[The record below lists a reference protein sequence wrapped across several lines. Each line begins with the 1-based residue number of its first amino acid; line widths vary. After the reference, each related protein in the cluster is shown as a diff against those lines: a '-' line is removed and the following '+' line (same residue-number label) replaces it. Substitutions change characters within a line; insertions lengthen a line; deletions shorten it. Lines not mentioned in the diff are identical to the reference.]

1 MDFYQVSRTAQ
12 AKGIESRNSRSIFAL
27 FRLHDTFP
35 RSSLGLLLFI
45 STRDCAGADITITFN
60 RRSYSLIKPFEL
72 RVAAEFA
79 LILPQVLVKCDFE
92 VGFQEIVKSARKQGL
107 SANELAV
114 ML

>member
-60 RRSYSLIKPFEL
+60 RRSYSLIKSFEL